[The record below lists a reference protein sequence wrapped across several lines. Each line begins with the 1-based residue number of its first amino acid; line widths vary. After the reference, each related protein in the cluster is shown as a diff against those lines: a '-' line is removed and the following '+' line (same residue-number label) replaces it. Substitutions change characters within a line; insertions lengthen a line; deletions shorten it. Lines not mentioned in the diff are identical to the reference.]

1 MKAYELGEERSE
13 RNKKSSY
20 FGIFNCTFIL
30 LLEQG
35 ILSFHFSLSPE
46 TYATHPKY
54 NGNKE
59 LTSSKMIEI
68 YT

>member
-35 ILSFHFSLSPE
+35 ILSFHFPLSPE
-46 TYATHPKY
+46 TYATRPKY